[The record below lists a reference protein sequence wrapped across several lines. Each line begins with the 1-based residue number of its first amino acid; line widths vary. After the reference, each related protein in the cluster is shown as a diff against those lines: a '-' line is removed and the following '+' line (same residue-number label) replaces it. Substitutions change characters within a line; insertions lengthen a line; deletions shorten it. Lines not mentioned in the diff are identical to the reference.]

1 MAAKAVAAEL
11 LDIDGREVRVT
22 NPHKVYFPVAGV
34 TKLDLVNYYLAVADA
49 ALRAIGRRPLVLKRY
64 VNGIA
69 GEGFYQK
76 RAPAKR
82 PDWVRT
88 VELTFP
94 SGRTAHELVISERA
108 QLVWITNLGN
118 IDLHPHPVR
127 EDDLDHPDELRIDL
141 DPGPGVPWQTVREV
155 AQIVRE
161 VLAEHGLTGW
171 PKTTGSR
178 GLHVYVRLHREWGFG
193 EVRRAAL
200 AVSREVERR
209 APGRATSK
217 WWKEER
223 EGVFLDYNQ
232 NAKDRTVAAA
242 YSVRPLPEARVSAP
256 LSWDEVPACDP
267 ADFTIRTVPRR
278 LAERGDLAAGLDASP
293 GSLAGLLELAERHE
307 AEGLGGDAPWPPHFR
322 RRRGEPTRVAPSRA
336 ATSAASESAAA
347 AALRGAAVRGAEAA
361 RGVEV
366 ARDAEAAPGTIAGRQ
381 QTTTSGPAA
390 RSGATRNA
398 DTAATAA
405 SSVALAAGPTAA
417 APASPAAV
425 SSATS
430 GAAPAASA
438 SPAAAATGRRRSKM
452 PLIVVAKART
462 EADALAGL
470 ERWKRRHPDAA
481 AHLEGTDV
489 LTDAMRGRS
498 STWTRIRVNL
508 RHVPEAEQPPAEAPD
523 PDYDP
528 WRDHG

>member
-1 MAAKAVAAEL
+1 MAAKAAAAERL
-11 LDIDGREVRVT
+11 EIDGREVRVT
-22 NPHKVYFPVAGV
+22 NPHKVYFPAAGV
-34 TKLDLVNYYLAVADA
+34 TKLDLVDYYLAVADG
-49 ALRAIGRRPLVLKRY
+49 ALRAVGRRPLVLKRY
-64 VNGIA
+64 VNGIE

-127 EDDLDHPDELRIDL
+127 EDDLDHPDELRVDL

-155 AQIVRE
+155 AEIVRE
-161 VLAEHGLTGW
+161 VLAEHALTGW

-178 GLHVYVRLHREWGFG
+178 GLHVYVRLRREWGFG

-223 EGVFLDYNQ
+223 VGVFLDYNQ

-256 LSWDEVPACDP
+256 VTWDEVPACEP
-267 ADFTIRTVPRR
+267 ADFTIRTMPAR

-293 GSLAGLLELAERHE
+293 GSLAGLLELAKRHE

-322 RRRGEPTRVAPSRA
+322 RQRGEPRRVAPSRA
-336 ATSAASESAAA
+336 AGPAAA
-347 AALRGAAVRGAEAA
+347 AA
-361 RGVEV
+361 
-366 ARDAEAAPGTIAGRQ
+366 
-381 QTTTSGPAA
+381 AA
-390 RSGATRNA
+390 RSAVAAGGEGEPAAGPTTEAPESPPAVSGASSEA
-398 DTAATAA
+398 VATAA
-405 SSVALAAGPTAA
+405 SSTAA
-417 APASPAAV
+417 PP
-425 SSATS
+425 
-430 GAAPAASA
+430 
-438 SPAAAATGRRRSKM
+438 TGRRRSKM

-462 EADALAGL
+462 AAEALGGL
-470 ERWKRRHPDAA
+470 ERWKQRHPDAA
-481 AHLEGTDV
+481 QHLQAADV

-498 STWTRIRVNL
+498 STWTRIRINL
-508 RHVPEAEQPPAEAPD
+508 RNVPEAERPPAEAPD

-528 WRDHG
+528 WRDGG

>member
-1 MAAKAVAAEL
+1 MAAKAAAAEL

-22 NPHKVYFPVAGV
+22 NPHKVYFPAAGV
-34 TKLDLVNYYLAVADA
+34 TKLDLVSYYLAVAEG

-64 VNGIA
+64 VNGIE

-141 DPGPGVPWQTVREV
+141 DPGPGVSWQTVREV

-161 VLAEHGLTGW
+161 VLAEHELTGW

-256 LSWDEVPACDP
+256 LTWDEVPDCEP
-267 ADFTIRTVPRR
+267 ADFTIRSMPGR
-278 LAERGDLAAGLDASP
+278 LAKRGDLAAGLDATP
-293 GSLAGLLELAERHE
+293 GSLAGLLELAKRHE

-322 RRRGEPTRVAPSRA
+322 RRRGEPRRVAPSRA
-336 ATSAASESAAA
+336 AGPAAAVVATGAPASESARGGQADSAGAGSAA
-347 AALRGAAVRGAEAA
+347 SPAHEAP
-361 RGVEV
+361 ESP
-366 ARDAEAAPGTIAGRQ
+366 APAGT
-381 QTTTSGPAA
+381 PAA
-390 RSGATRNA
+390 R
-398 DTAATAA
+398 
-405 SSVALAAGPTAA
+405 
-417 APASPAAV
+417 
-425 SSATS
+425 
-430 GAAPAASA
+430 
-438 SPAAAATGRRRSKM
+438 ATGRRRSKM

-462 EADALAGL
+462 EADAVAGL

-481 AHLEGTDV
+481 QHLQAADV

-508 RHVPEAEQPPAEAPD
+508 RHVPEAERPPAEAPD

-528 WRDHG
+528 WRDRE

>member
-1 MAAKAVAAEL
+1 MAAKAAAAEL

-22 NPHKVYFPVAGV
+22 NPHKVYFPAVGV
-34 TKLDLVNYYLAVADA
+34 TKLDLVSYYLAVADG

-64 VNGIA
+64 VNGIE

-141 DPGPGVPWQTVREV
+141 DPGPGVSWQTVREV
-155 AQIVRE
+155 AQVVRE
-161 VLAEHGLTGW
+161 VLAEHELTGW

-256 LSWDEVPACDP
+256 LTWDEVPECEP
-267 ADFTIRTVPRR
+267 ADFTIRSMPAR
-278 LAERGDLAAGLDASP
+278 LAARGDLAAGLDASP
-293 GSLAGLLELAERHE
+293 GSLAGLLELAKRHE

-322 RRRGEPTRVAPSRA
+322 RRRGEPKRVAPSRA
-336 ATSAASESAAA
+336 ADPAASES
-347 AALRGAAVRGAEAA
+347 GVA
-361 RGVEV
+361 RSAEV
-366 ARDAEAAPGTIAGRQ
+366 AP
-381 QTTTSGPAA
+381 
-390 RSGATRNA
+390 
-398 DTAATAA
+398 
-405 SSVALAAGPTAA
+405 AAGPSPE
-417 APASPAAV
+417 APASPAAASGTAGSPAATGTIDTAAAPV
-425 SSATS
+425 SPAAPAAAPAAAAPAFPAASSTPTS
-430 GAAPAASA
+430 EAAPAASA
-438 SPAAAATGRRRSKM
+438 SSAAPAPGRRRSKM

-462 EADALAGL
+462 EAGALAGL
-470 ERWKRRHPDAA
+470 DRWKQRHPEAA
-481 AHLEGTDV
+481 RHLQAADV

-508 RHVPEAEQPPAEAPD
+508 RHVPEAERPPAEAPD

-528 WRDHG
+528 WRDRK